1 MVTIAIIG
9 VLAGVVLITIDP
21 AKQIQRAS
29 DAGKKSDISQIAGA
43 LEAYGVSH
51 NAVYIIGAT
60 GSLSG
65 GVEGAA
71 SAGTWD
77 STLVTSGEIKN
88 VRDQAVVYDSTA
100 TGLTFRVYRALA
112 ATQLAWEEG
121 SNDQTAG
128 GATTTCNAAYPGGSA
143 AVYYV
148 YDTTAGKPYWHC
160 HASGTAPTPL

>member
-1 MVTIAIIG
+1 M
-9 VLAGVVLITIDP
+9 LAGVVLIAIDP
-21 AKQIQRAS
+21 AKQIQRAG
-29 DAGKKSDISQIAGA
+29 DAGRKSDISQIAGA

-51 NAVYIIGAT
+51 NAIYIQGVT

-65 GVEGAA
+65 AVEGAA

-88 VRDQAVVYDSTA
+88 VRDQTVVYDSTA
-100 TGLTFRVYRALA
+100 AGTTFRVYRQLA

-121 SNDQTAG
+121 ANDQAGG
-128 GATTTCNAAYPGGSA
+128 GATTTCSAAYPGGSA
-143 AVYYV
+143 AVFYV

-160 HASGTAPTPL
+160 HASGTAPTAL